1 MPFKSK
7 QQAKLFYAAAN
18 KKGGIGDLSQETAKK
33 FIKDTS
39 GQKIGKLPRFAKL
52 KEKVKKK

>member
-18 KKGGIGDLSQETAKK
+18 KKGGVDGLNQSVAQK
-33 FIKDTS
+33 FIEDTNH
-39 GQKIGKLPRFAKL
+39 QKISKLPRFAGL
-52 KEKVKKK
+52 KKKLTKD